1 MKKSKQTLTVLYQ
14 ICKLIPPNMIPKLAR
29 QHGVDKKSRSNTPW
43 SHVVSMIYT
52 QLARCVS
59 LNDVCDSLKIHSGY
73 LATIRHAAPLSRNGL
88 AYANKVRDASM
99 AEDLFWT
106 MFGHLQSLNPHFGY
120 NHGYKGI
127 PRRFKRTINI
137 LDSTTIK
144 LVVNCID
151 WATHRRQ
158 KAAAKLHM
166 NLNPQTFMPR
176 IIIIDKAAP
185 HDTTQAKALC
195 INMKAG
201 EIMIADKAYVDFK
214 HFNELNHRGI
224 FWVCRAK
231 DNMAYKVIKEQD
243 CKGKILKD
251 QVIELTGQLTAGY
264 YQGEFRL
271 VRALIEVNGVEK
283 EFDYIT
289 NNMDWA
295 ASSICDLYESR
306 WAIEVF
312 FKQIKQSLNL
322 VDFLG
327 NSENAV
333 RWQIWT
339 AMLTYILLRFIK
351 EQSKWTGSF
360 NRLCTCI
367 RAALWT
373 RRELY
378 SLLENC
384 LSKRT
389 KPIAQKIYLP
399 GFEELKC

>member
-1 MKKSKQTLTVLYQ
+1 MKKSKNTLTILYQ
-14 ICKLIPPNMIPKLAR
+14 ICKLIPPNMVQKLSR
-29 QHGVDKKSRSNTPW
+29 KHGVDKKCRSNTPW
-43 SHVVSMIYT
+43 SHVVSMIYM

-59 LNDVCDSLKIHSGY
+59 LNDVCDSLKIHRGY

-88 AYANKVRDASM
+88 AYANKERNASM

-106 MFGHLQSLNPHFGY
+106 MFAHLQNLSPKFGY

-127 PRRFKRTINI
+127 PRRFKKTINI

-151 WATHRRQ
+151 WATHRRR
-158 KAAAKLHM
+158 KAAVKLHM

-176 IIIIDKAAP
+176 LIIIDNAAA
-185 HDTTQAKALC
+185 HDTTQSRALC
-195 INMKAG
+195 AGLKEG
-201 EIMIADKAYVDFK
+201 EIMLADKAYVDFQ
-214 HFNELNHRGI
+214 HFNELNSKGI

-231 DNMAYKVIKEQD
+231 DNMAYKVIKQRE
-243 CKGKILKD
+243 CTGKILSD
-251 QVIELTGQLTAGY
+251 QEIRLTGQQTGDY

-271 VRALIEVNGVEK
+271 VRALIEVNGEEK
-283 EFDYIT
+283 EFYYIS
-289 NNMDWA
+289 NNMIWA

-333 RWQIWT
+333 RWQIWS
-339 AMLTYILLRFIK
+339 AMLSYILLRFIK

-360 NRLCTCI
+360 SRLCTCV

-378 SLLENC
+378 SLLESF
-384 LSKRT
+384 LLVRT
-389 KPIAQKIYLP
+389 KPRAQQIYLP
-399 GFEELKC
+399 GFEDP